1 MNELYS
7 FATQKMNE
15 LLCKYTQKM
24 NELAFFVRK
33 IALGLK
39 NNVDLSSFS
48 IDSNYQNSI
57 AVVIM

>member
-7 FATQKMNE
+7 FPTQKMNE

-33 IALGLK
+33 NALELK
-39 NNVDLSSFS
+39 K
-48 IDSNYQNSI
+48 
-57 AVVIM
+57 